1 MIYDTI
7 VTLNENV
14 SDDAPLNERYTF
26 TKVKITPNSLAK
38 KIVEDTMEHAGY
50 WEETGTWNHE
60 EMTEN
65 EKEQVRLMIE
75 TQVNRVI
82 RFLNK

>member
-1 MIYDTI
+1 MIYDTV

-14 SDDAPLNERYTF
+14 SDDAPINERYIF
-26 TKVKITPNSLAK
+26 TKEKITPNKLAK
-38 KIVEDTMEHAGY
+38 RIVKDSLHVADY
-50 WEETGTWNHE
+50 WEENGTWNHE

>member
-1 MIYDTI
+1 MILVDKVI
-7 VTLNENV
+7 LNENV
-14 SDDAPLNERYTF
+14 SENAPLNERYTF
-26 TKVKITPNSLAK
+26 TKEKITPNNLAK
-38 KIVEDTMEHAGY
+38 KIVKDSMDSAGY
-50 WEETGTWNHE
+50 WEENGTWNHE

>member
-1 MIYDTI
+1 MIYVDKVI
-7 VTLNENV
+7 LNENV

-26 TKVKITPNSLAK
+26 TKEKITPNKLAK
-38 KIVEDTMEHAGY
+38 KIVEDALHVADY
-50 WEETGTWNHE
+50 WEENSTWNHE
-60 EMTEN
+60 DMTKN
-65 EKEQVRLMIE
+65 EKEQVKLMIE

>member
-1 MIYDTI
+1 MIYDTV

-14 SDDAPLNERYTF
+14 SDDASLNERYTF
-26 TKVKITPNSLAK
+26 TKVKITPNKLAK
-38 KIVEDTMEHAGY
+38 KIVKDSMDSAGY
-50 WEETGTWNHE
+50 WEENGTWNHE
-60 EMTEN
+60 DMTEN

>member
-1 MIYDTI
+1 
-7 VTLNENV
+7 
-14 SDDAPLNERYTF
+14 
-26 TKVKITPNSLAK
+26 
-38 KIVEDTMEHAGY
+38 MEHAGY

>member
-1 MIYDTI
+1 MIYDTV

-26 TKVKITPNSLAK
+26 TKEKITPNKLAK
-38 KIVEDTMEHAGY
+38 KIVEDALHVADY
-50 WEETGTWNHE
+50 WEENSTWNHE
-60 EMTEN
+60 DMTKN
-65 EKEQVRLMIE
+65 EKEQVKLMIE